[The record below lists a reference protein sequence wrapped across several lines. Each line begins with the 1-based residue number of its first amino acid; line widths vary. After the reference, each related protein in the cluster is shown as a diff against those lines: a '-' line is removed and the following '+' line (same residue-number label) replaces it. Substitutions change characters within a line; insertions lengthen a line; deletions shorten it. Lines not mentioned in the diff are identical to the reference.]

1 MQKTRPKKST
11 KNLDELYKDNI
22 FYQMFGKYYILA
34 MNKASNDRNNQE
46 PINNHCEIKR
56 P

>member
-11 KNLDELYKDNI
+11 DELYKDNI
-22 FYQMFGKYYILA
+22 FYQMLGKKYIIA
-34 MNKASNDRNNQE
+34 MNKASNDRNNE
-46 PINNHCEIKR
+46 KSINHNCEVKR

>member
-1 MQKTRPKKST
+1 MQKARPKKSI

-22 FYQMFGKYYILA
+22 FYQMFGKDYILA
-34 MNKASNDRNNQE
+34 MNKENDGTNKKS
-46 PINNHCEIKR
+46 INHSCEVKR